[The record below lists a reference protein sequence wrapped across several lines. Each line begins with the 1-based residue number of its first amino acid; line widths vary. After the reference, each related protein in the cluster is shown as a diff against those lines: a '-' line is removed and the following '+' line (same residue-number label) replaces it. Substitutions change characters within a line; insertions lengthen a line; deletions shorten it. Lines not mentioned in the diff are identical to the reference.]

1 MSIESFYKR
10 SLWRGGGCTCVPGLN
25 FKTCCFLYFILFFIF
40 ALSFVAVTISTDVFL
55 CCLLPFYLPLC
66 IAHALS
72 QQHVTCQHFTV
83 GEVVANESFNAYKLI
98 YAMNK

>member
-1 MSIESFYKR
+1 MEGG
-10 SLWRGGGCTCVPGLN
+10 RGGGGTCVPGLN

-72 QQHVTCQHFTV
+72 QQHVTCQHFTL